1 MCGIALPIQYFFM
14 EKPGA
19 GRAMLVA
26 FDLKT
31 FFLYVIPALLY
42 QISDVAYVL
51 MLVVMNPALGLPMA
65 SMKILVTG
73 LLVHLLS
80 YTKMGRKV
88 FTALNDVQVRR
99 GVKRGGG
106 ALMCAVCGV
115 CVWSSLSSQLSASL
129 SSLPLSPSPP
139 LTGSPF
145 SISSTPLPPP
155 SLLLPRSPAPPS
167 ILPLS
172 SPQWTSLILLLIGV
186 ILMTPVAK
194 EGGAKNATDALN
206 ASGGGA
212 NGTASLTDKDKVGI
226 CRFLFCLNMCS

>member
-1 MCGIALPIQYFFM
+1 MCSIALPIQYFCM

-19 GRAMLVA
+19 GRAMLIA
-26 FDLKT
+26 FDIKT

-99 GVKRGGG
+99 
-106 ALMCAVCGV
+106 
-115 CVWSSLSSQLSASL
+115 S
-129 SSLPLSPSPP
+129 
-139 LTGSPF
+139 
-145 SISSTPLPPP
+145 
-155 SLLLPRSPAPPS
+155 
-167 ILPLS
+167 
-172 SPQWTSLILLLIGV
+172 
-186 ILMTPVAK
+186 VA
-194 EGGAKNATDALN
+194 
-206 ASGGGA
+206 
-212 NGTASLTDKDKVGI
+212 
-226 CRFLFCLNMCS
+226 